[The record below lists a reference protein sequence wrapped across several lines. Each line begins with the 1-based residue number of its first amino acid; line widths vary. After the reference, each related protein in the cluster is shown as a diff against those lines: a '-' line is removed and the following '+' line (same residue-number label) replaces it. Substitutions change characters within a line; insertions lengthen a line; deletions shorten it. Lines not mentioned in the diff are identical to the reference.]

1 MSIAKLLIRKM
12 MRWPSLLLVSDSQ
25 HLHFSSMHYLG
36 SWASS
41 TVSIADQF
49 DSHAIRTL
57 YSAAPLLPKWLY
69 DCGRSG
75 RGARVAVFVRIL
87 L

>member
-1 MSIAKLLIRKM
+1 MKRLHMSIAKLLIRM
-12 MRWPSLLLVSDSQ
+12 TMRWPSLLSVSDSQ
-25 HLHFSSMHYLG
+25 HLHFSSIHYLG

-49 DSHAIRTL
+49 DSHAITTL
-57 YSAAPLLPKWLY
+57 YSSAPSLPKWLY

-75 RGARVAVFVRIL
+75 
-87 L
+87 